1 VQNVEQSIPPA
12 EPGKVMV
19 PSTVEEVI
27 AAVGAARAA
36 GAKLRCISHGHTW
49 TPVFFDPVSAP
60 SCQLDPDMP
69 CMSPEESQGWEEG
82 ISLKPCLINYVLG
95 AIDECV

>member
-1 VQNVEQSIPPA
+1 MHAEQNVEQSIPPA

-19 PSTVEEVI
+19 PSTFEEVL

-60 SCQLDPDMP
+60 SCQLDQTCRVWAPQDL
-69 CMSPEESQGWEEG
+69 QGWEEG
-82 ISLKPCLINYVLG
+82 NNL
-95 AIDECV
+95 